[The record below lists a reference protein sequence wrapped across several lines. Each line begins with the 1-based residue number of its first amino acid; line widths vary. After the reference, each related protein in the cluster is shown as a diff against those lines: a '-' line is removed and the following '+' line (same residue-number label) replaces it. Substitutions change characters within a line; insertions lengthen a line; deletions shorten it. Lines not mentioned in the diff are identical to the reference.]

1 VVVVSYM
8 ALFGTVLRVT
18 EKTSEFAGSNSKN
31 TRVVTRGSITKC
43 GGQFICFEL
52 MVGSPIR
59 FAMSK
64 QIFPCRLQE
73 SVNCAEN
80 SCHCDVNQ

>member
-1 VVVVSYM
+1 MKESDHSYKT
-8 ALFGTVLRVT
+8 LFGTVLRVT
-18 EKTSEFAGSNSKN
+18 RKTSEFPGRNSND
-31 TRVVTRGSITKC
+31 TRAVTRGSIIKC

-64 QIFPCRLQE
+64 QIFLTGCKR
-73 SVNCAEN
+73 V
-80 SCHCDVNQ
+80 